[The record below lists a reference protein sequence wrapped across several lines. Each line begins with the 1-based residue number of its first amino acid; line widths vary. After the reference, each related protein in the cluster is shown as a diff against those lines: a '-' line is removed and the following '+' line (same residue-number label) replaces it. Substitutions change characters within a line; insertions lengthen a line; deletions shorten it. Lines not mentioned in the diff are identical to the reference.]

1 MIEVVVLTA
10 EETHPLRRALLRDGT
25 ASDEVEF
32 EGDDLDTT
40 WHLGAQLAGRLISIS
55 SWMQRRYPDLPDHAG
70 HQLRGMATAP
80 DARAI
85 GASTAVLRAGLVRCA
100 AAGSSIVWARARV
113 TAVSFYER
121 EGFEIRGDEYVDLTT
136 GLPHRDVVRFI

>member
-1 MIEVVVLTA
+1 MLTA